1 MAGPPLLLHVF
12 PSFVP
17 GGAQL
22 RFVAIANHFGAAYRH
37 AIVAMD
43 GRIDCRSRLRDDLAV
58 DFPDVTIR
66 KGDTLGNL
74 RRFRR
79 LLRALR
85 PATLITSNWG
95 SIEWAMAN
103 IPSLTR
109 HVHMEDGF
117 GPEERDT
124 QLRRRVWTRRLFLR
138 RSTVMLPSRRL
149 LRLATEIWRLDPRR
163 LHYVPNGIDAAAFA
177 PSAEVAEGWPA
188 EGPVI
193 GTVAALRAEKNL
205 ARLLHAFQQL
215 RARRLARLVIVGDG
229 PERAGLEALAATL
242 GIAEAVEFT
251 GHIAAPQ
258 ALYRGFDLFA
268 LTSDTEQMPLSVLE
282 AMAAAL
288 PVVATDV
295 GDIRAMLAAEN
306 APGVVARDAAAVA
319 EALALLLDDPAS
331 ARAIGHANRRKLE
344 REYDQAE
351 MFRRYA
357 ALFDGEISA
366 GAVRRIAGNLDQ
378 AAT

>member
-1 MAGPPLLLHVF
+1 MAGPLLLHVF

-22 RFVAIANHFGAAYRH
+22 RFAAIANHFGAAYRH

-43 GRIDCRSRLRDDLAV
+43 GRDECRSRLRADLDV
-58 DFPDVTIR
+58 WFPDVTVR
-66 KGDTLGNL
+66 KGDTFGNL

-79 LLRALR
+79 LLRDLR

-103 IPSLTR
+103 VPPLVR

-117 GPEERDT
+117 GPEERDA
-124 QLRRRVWTRRLFLR
+124 QLRRRVWMRRLLLR

-149 LRLATEIWRLDPRR
+149 LRIATEVWRLDPRR
-163 LHYVPNGIDAAAFA
+163 LQYVPNGIDAAAFA
-177 PSAEVAEGWPA
+177 PASDVAEGWPA

-205 ARLLHAFQQL
+205 ARLLHAFQML
-215 RARRLARLVIVGDG
+215 RAQRPARLVIVGDG

-251 GHIAAPQ
+251 GHVAAPQ
-258 ALYRGFDLFA
+258 SLYRGFDLFA

-282 AMAAAL
+282 AMAAGL

-306 APGVVARDAAAVA
+306 VAGVVPRDASAVA
-319 EALALLLDDPAS
+319 AALAALLDDAAH
-331 ARAIGHANRRKLE
+331 ARAIGRANRCKLE
-344 REYDQAE
+344 RDYDQQQ

-357 ALFDGEISA
+357 ALFDGA
-366 GAVRRIAGNLDQ
+366 RRA
-378 AAT
+378 